1 MPNRALKCAERVPQP
16 IPPPDTQFAGFVTP
30 GWKLFL
36 DFSKNFLGPNLTS
49 EIEAK
54 NGHF

>member
-30 GWKLFL
+30 GWKLFFGL
-36 DFSKNFLGPNLTS
+36 FEKFFG
-49 EIEAK
+49 AK
-54 NGHF
+54 FDL